1 MRKRELKLENMRTP
15 IIVGNWKL
23 NKTIHEAV
31 ALITSLQCMVDGVS
45 DVEIVVAPVFT
56 ALATSAEALAGG
68 NIRLAAQDVFWEDNG
83 AFTGEVS
90 PRMLKD
96 VGCNYVIIGHS
107 ERRQYFGETNENVNR
122 KVKASHAH
130 GLIPIIC
137 TGESLEQREAGRT
150 EAVVRDHL
158 FNGIAGLSAAQI
170 ISTVIA
176 YEPVWAIGTGRNAT
190 PDQAQEVHAL
200 IRSLI
205 SDIYSDDV
213 ALKVRIQY
221 GGSVKPANAGALLA
235 QPDVDGALVGT
246 ASWDTESFAQ
256 IIKAA
261 DNAFRIN

>member
-1 MRKRELKLENMRTP
+1 MRTP

-31 ALITSLQCMVDGVS
+31 GLVNSLQRLVVDVD

-56 ALATSAEALAGG
+56 GLSAVSPVLAGG
-68 NIRLAAQDVFWEDNG
+68 DIRLAAQDVFWEDSG

-90 PRMLKD
+90 PGMLKD
-96 VGCNYVIIGHS
+96 VGCDYVIIGHS

-122 KVKASHAH
+122 KAKAVHLH
-130 GLIPIIC
+130 GLMPIIC
-137 TGESLEQREAGRT
+137 AGESLEEREAGKT
-150 EAVVRDHL
+150 EEVIKDHVL
-158 FNGIAGLSAAQI
+158 NGIAGLSADQI
-170 ISTVIA
+170 VSTVIA

-200 IRSLI
+200 IRLLLSE
-205 SDIYSDDV
+205 IYSGEV
-213 ALKVRIQY
+213 ASRVRIQY
-221 GGSVKPANAGALLA
+221 GGSVKPDNAAALIA

-246 ASWDTESFAQ
+246 ASWEAESFAQ

-261 DNAFRIN
+261 SNIGSISKT